1 MFNLVCLSNRIT
13 RQRKIQQNLNLSRLD
28 VDLWVPTGRYVVHDF
43 RNHSSLLVPMLGL
56 GATDMFAVCLISL
69 AQNEML
75 TSADNLF

>member
-28 VDLWVPTGRYVVHDF
+28 VDLWVPTGRYVARDF
-43 RNHSSLLVPMLGL
+43 RNSISLLVSILGL
-56 GATDMFAVCLISL
+56 RATDVFVVCLISL

-75 TSADNLF
+75 SADNLF

>member
-28 VDLWVPTGRYVVHDF
+28 VDLWVPTGRYVAHDF
-43 RNHSSLLVPMLGL
+43 RNSISLLVSILGL
-56 GATDMFAVCLISL
+56 RATDMFVVCLISL

-75 TSADNLF
+75 SADNLF